1 MMNLNNVKKF
11 LKHES
16 VFTISAILA
25 LTSMIAVSPCHE
37 YLGYINYS
45 VISMLFCLMVTVQ
58 GFSQAGVFRYISGKL
73 ISRFG
78 SSRALSAILMLICFF
93 MSMLITNDV
102 ALLTFIPLT
111 MIIFKDSGKV
121 LMRCCILETAAA
133 NLGSMLTPVG
143 NPQNL
148 FLYTHYNYSML
159 DFLCTMLPLT
169 LISLVLLI
177 ISVAFIPSEK
187 IEVSD
192 NEYNFKYTSKTF
204 MYTVILI
211 VCLCTVC
218 RVLDYRICLA
228 FTIAVSLIFDRHIL
242 KKPDY
247 VLLATFVCFFIFIGN
262 VSSIE
267 SVRNIISSAIS
278 GRELLISCAFSQ
290 VISNVPCAVMI
301 SGFTDK
307 ANEILK
313 GVNIG
318 GLGTIIASLAS
329 LISYKFY
336 AASKNADKKK
346 YLTEFTVYNF
356 AMLFLLMIFAWVI

>member
-25 LTSMIAVSPCHE
+25 LASMIAVPPCRE

-45 VISMLFCLMVTVQ
+45 VISMLFCLMITVQ
-58 GFSQAGVFRYISGKL
+58 GFSQAGIFRYISGKL

-78 SSRALSAILMLICFF
+78 SSRALSAILVLICFF

-111 MIIFKDSGKV
+111 MIIFKGSGKV

-169 LISLVLLI
+169 LLSLVLLI
-177 ISVAFIPSEK
+177 ISIVFIPSEK

-192 NEYNFKYTSKTF
+192 TKYSFKFTYKIF
-204 MYTVILI
+204 MYSVILI
-211 VCLCTVC
+211 ICLCTVC
-218 RVLDYRICLA
+218 HVLDYRICLA

-262 VSSIE
+262 ISSIE
-267 SVRNIISSAIS
+267 AIRNVIRSVIN
-278 GRELLISCAFSQ
+278 GREMLVSCAFSQ

-307 ANEILK
+307 ADEILK

-336 AASKNADKKK
+336 AASKNANKKR
-346 YLTEFTVYNF
+346 YLAEFTVYNF
-356 AMLFLLMIFAWVI
+356 AMLFLLMFFAWVI